1 LESFGL
7 GIRRRLA
14 NVFNLLRICSSW
26 FIAKRLARRELKKR
40 EADQTKVGYET
51 RKRKLL
57 IALRRKIYERRMK

>member
-26 FIAKRLARRELKKR
+26 FIAKGVAQRELKKG
-40 EADQTKVGYET
+40 EAQQTEVGYEA